1 VRLYFS
7 FCLRAYA
14 SALPLNVAGL
24 VFWTVGMWLLLF
36 FCCGLAGNS
45 SHADGT
51 RHLFCA
57 VKFLCIYAIHTVWS
71 YLIYPLHEGT
81 QDASH
86 TYPAFFPHTN
96 STVPC
101 TVSASA
107 SDVALLKPPH
117 KIN

>member
-1 VRLYFS
+1 LYFS

-14 SALPLNVAGL
+14 SALPSNVAGL

-36 FCCGLAGNS
+36 FFVVAWQETAHTQMEPPLPVVCCEVSL
-45 SHADGT
+45 HL
-51 RHLFCA
+51 RHTYCVVL
-57 VKFLCIYAIHTVWS
+57 S
-71 YLIYPLHEGT
+71 NYPLHGDT
-81 QDASH
+81 QNASH
-86 TYPAFFPHTN
+86 THPAFFPHTN
-96 STVPC
+96 STVPW